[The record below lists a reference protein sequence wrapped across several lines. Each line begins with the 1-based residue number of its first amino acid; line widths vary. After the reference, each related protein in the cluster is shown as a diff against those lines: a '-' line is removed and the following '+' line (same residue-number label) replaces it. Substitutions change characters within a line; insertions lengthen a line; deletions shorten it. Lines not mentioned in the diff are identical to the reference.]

1 MKRTRRTVNGSAAGR
16 EGDAVRRGEILD
28 AAFAV
33 FADKGFGATTML
45 DIARRAQA
53 SKETLYAWFGNKDL
67 LFEEL
72 LRTRLERIWAR
83 ATPEALL
90 DTADIRAR
98 LTALARQQLATYTN
112 PEYIALFR
120 IFTSEA
126 PRSPALRR
134 IIRDMLTRKAL
145 ADVMADY
152 RARGWLDF
160 EAEPERVA
168 AIFLRMIES
177 NWVGLLFYKIIDRV
191 PESAILAHAELVTH
205 IFLEGLAPA
214 AGRHEAPSRRAMP
227 KKSSTDSRPR
237 RRRTARETRRTI
249 SPETPS
255 S

>member
-1 MKRTRRTVNGSAAGR
+1 MKRTRRTANGSAAGR
-16 EGDAVRRGEILD
+16 EGDAARRGEILD

-33 FADKGFGATTML
+33 FADKGFGGTTML
-45 DIARRAQA
+45 DIARCAQA

-72 LRTRLERIWAR
+72 LRTHLERIWAR
-83 ATPEALL
+83 ATPEALPE
-90 DTADIRAR
+90 TADIRTR
-98 LTALARQQLATYTN
+98 LTALARQQLATFTN

-126 PRSPALRR
+126 PHSPALRR
-134 IIRDMLTRKAL
+134 IIRGMLNRKAL

-160 EAEPERVA
+160 DAEPERVA

-177 NWVGLLFYKIIDRV
+177 NWVGLLFYKIIDHV
-191 PESAILAHAELVTH
+191 PESAIRAHAELVSH
-205 IFLEGLAPA
+205 IFLEGLVPA
-214 AGRHEAPSRRAMP
+214 AGHQAPRRREML
-227 KKSSTDSRPR
+227 KKRSTAIRLR
-237 RRRTARETRRTI
+237 RRRTARETRRAI

-255 S
+255 R

>member
-1 MKRTRRTVNGSAAGR
+1 MKRTRRTANGGAAGR
-16 EGDAVRRGEILD
+16 EGDAARREEILD

-33 FADKGFGATTML
+33 FADKGFGGTTML
-45 DIARRAQA
+45 DIARCAQA

-83 ATPEALL
+83 ATPEALPE
-90 DTADIRAR
+90 TADIRAR
-98 LTALARQQLATYTN
+98 LTALARQQLTTFTN

-126 PRSPALRR
+126 PHSPALRR
-134 IIRDMLTRKAL
+134 IIRDMLARKAL
-145 ADVMADY
+145 EDVMVDY

-160 EAEPERVA
+160 DADPERVA

-191 PESAILAHAELVTH
+191 PESAIRAHAELVTH

-214 AGRHEAPSRRAMP
+214 ADHQASGRRAML
-227 KKSSTDSRPR
+227 KKRSTEIRPR
-237 RRRTARETRRTI
+237 RRRAARETRRTI

-255 S
+255 H

>member
-1 MKRTRRTVNGSAAGR
+1 MKRKGRTAESGVAGR
-16 EGDAVRRGEILD
+16 ASDAARRGEILD
-28 AAFAV
+28 AAFRV
-33 FADKGFGATTML
+33 FADKGFGGTTML

-53 SKETLYAWFGNKDL
+53 SKETLYAWFGNKDR

-72 LRTRLERIWAR
+72 LRVRLERIGAR
-83 ATPEALL
+83 ATPSALPE
-90 DTADIRAR
+90 TADIRTR
-98 LTALARQQLATYTN
+98 LAALARQQLATFTD

-134 IIRDMLTRKAL
+134 IIRDMLNRKAL

-160 EAEPERVA
+160 DAEPERVA

-205 IFLEGLAPA
+205 IFLEGIAPA
-214 AGRHEAPSRRAMP
+214 AARQASRGRANE
-227 KKSSTDSRPR
+227 SRPR
-237 RRRTARETRRTI
+237 RRRTAPEARRPI
-249 SPETPS
+249 SPQTPS
-255 S
+255 R

>member
-1 MKRTRRTVNGSAAGR
+1 MKRTRRTANGGATGR
-16 EGDAVRRGEILD
+16 DGDAARRREILD
-28 AAFAV
+28 AAFRV
-33 FADKGFGATTML
+33 FADKGFGGTTML
-45 DIARRAQA
+45 DVAQRAQA
-53 SKETLYAWFGNKDL
+53 SKETLYAWFGNKDR

-72 LRTRLERIWAR
+72 LRTRIERIWAG
-83 ATPEALL
+83 ATPEALPE
-90 DTADIRAR
+90 TADIRTR
-98 LTALARQQLATYTN
+98 LAALARQQLATFTD

-134 IIRDMLTRKAL
+134 ILRDMLNRKAL

-160 EAEPERVA
+160 DAEPEHVA

-191 PESAILAHAELVTH
+191 PESAIVAHAELVTH

-214 AGRHEAPSRRAMP
+214 AARQASRRRA
-227 KKSSTDSRPR
+227 SESRPR
-237 RRRTARETRRTI
+237 RRRTAPDARRPI
-249 SPETPS
+249 SPQTPS
-255 S
+255 R

>member
-1 MKRTRRTVNGSAAGR
+1 MKRTRRTAEGGAVGR
-16 EGDAVRRGEILD
+16 AGDAARRSEILD
-28 AAFAV
+28 AALRV
-33 FADKGFGATTML
+33 FADKGFGGTTML

-53 SKETLYAWFGNKDL
+53 SKETLYAWFGNKDR

-72 LRTRLERIWAR
+72 LRVRLERIGAR
-83 ATPEALL
+83 ATPSALPE
-90 DTADIRAR
+90 TADIRAR
-98 LTALARQQLATYTN
+98 LTALARQQLATFTD

-134 IIRDMLTRKAL
+134 IIRDMLNRKAL

-160 EAEPERVA
+160 DGEPEQIA

-191 PESAILAHAELVTH
+191 PESVILAHAELVTH

-214 AGRHEAPSRRAMP
+214 AARRVSRRRG
-227 KKSSTDSRPR
+227 TQSRPR
-237 RRRTARETRRTI
+237 RRRTAPEARRPI
-249 SPETPS
+249 SPQTPS
-255 S
+255 R

>member
-1 MKRTRRTVNGSAAGR
+1 MKRTRRTANGNAAGR
-16 EGDAVRRGEILD
+16 EGDAARRGEILD

-33 FADKGFGATTML
+33 FADKGFGGTTML

-53 SKETLYAWFGNKDL
+53 SKETLYAWFGNKDR

-72 LRTRLERIWAR
+72 LRVRLERIWAR
-83 ATPEALL
+83 ATPAALPE
-90 DTADIRAR
+90 TADIHPR
-98 LTALARQQLATYTN
+98 LTALARQQLATFTD

-134 IIRDMLTRKAL
+134 IIRQMLTRKAL
-145 ADVMADY
+145 ADLMADY

-160 EAEPERVA
+160 DAEPEQVA

-214 AGRHEAPSRRAMP
+214 AGQQTTRRRA
-227 KKSSTDSRPR
+227 TDRRPR
-237 RRRTARETRRTI
+237 RRRTAPERRRPI
-249 SPETPS
+249 SPQTPS
-255 S
+255 R

>member
-1 MKRTRRTVNGSAAGR
+1 MNRKRRTANGSTAGR
-16 EGDAVRRGEILD
+16 DGDAARRSEILD

-33 FADKGFGATTML
+33 FADKGFGGTTML
-45 DIARRAQA
+45 EIARRAQA
-53 SKETLYAWFGNKDL
+53 SKETLYAWFGNKDR

-72 LRTRLERIWAR
+72 LRVRLERIGAR
-83 ATPEALL
+83 ATPSGLPE
-90 DTADIRAR
+90 TADIRTR
-98 LTALARQQLATYTN
+98 LTALARQQLMTFTD

-134 IIRDMLTRKAL
+134 IIRDMLNRKAL

-160 EAEPERVA
+160 DAEPERVA

-191 PESAILAHAELVTH
+191 PESAILAHAELVAH

-214 AGRHEAPSRRAMP
+214 AARQVSRRRA
-227 KKSSTDSRPR
+227 TQNRSRQR
-237 RRRTARETRRTI
+237 RAARETQRAI
-249 SPETPS
+249 SPQTPS
-255 S
+255 R